1 MEWLPPASAPIGIQR
16 REHPVFDI
24 LIQNGQVIDGS
35 GAPGYRADVAVQGN
49 RIAGIG
55 ELDSDR
61 AEKVIDAAGCVVTP
75 GLVDMHSHTD
85 FALPLCPTA
94 DSLAHQG
101 ITTAVIGQC
110 GASPAPLFAETRD
123 EVVTSMES
131 EELPL
136 PWDEWSGFGSYLD
149 YLKRIGISINV
160 VPLVGQGMVRAGVV
174 GFSAEP
180 ADETQ
185 MARMQDEVVRA
196 MEEGAIGVSTGLIY
210 PPGSFASTEELI
222 AFTRPAGERDGYYFT
237 HIRGEEKTLLEAVA
251 EAIRIGRETGAAV
264 QISHFKASG
273 RENWAKSAPALALI
287 REARA
292 EGLDV
297 TADMYPYLA
306 SSTNLSALLP
316 EWAHQGGKPALLA
329 RLADADGEARQ
340 RMAAEIRSAHPF
352 RLIDWS
358 AVLIASSPRN
368 RALQG
373 RRVDELAA
381 EAGKS
386 PEEWVFDA
394 LVETEEQIDMIG
406 FGMSEENRKTE
417 LRHPAMM
424 IGTDGYGLPIDGPL
438 AKGHPHPRSYGT
450 FPRILGC
457 YVREQGVITLEE
469 AIWKMS
475 GLPALKL
482 RWTDRGLV
490 REGYQADLVILN
502 PDTVIDR
509 ATFQAPHQ
517 YPAGIHHV
525 IVNGRLVIHDGVHT
539 RALPG
544 RVLSRPSR

>member
-1 MEWLPPASAPIGIQR
+1 M
-16 REHPVFDI
+16 FDI

-35 GAPGYRADVAVQGN
+35 GAPRCRADVAVQGD
-49 RIAGIG
+49 RIASIG

-85 FALPLCPTA
+85 FSLPLCPTA

-101 ITTAVIGQC
+101 ITTAVMGQC
-110 GASPAPLFAETRD
+110 GASPAPLLAESRE
-123 EVVTSMES
+123 EVVAFLES

-136 PWDEWSGFGSYLD
+136 PWDEWSGLGSYLD
-149 YLKRIGISINV
+149 YLGRIGISINV

-174 GFSAEP
+174 GFGAEP

-185 MARMQDEVVRA
+185 MARMQDEVIRA

-222 AFTRPAGERDGYYFT
+222 AFTRPAGDRDGYYFT
-237 HIRGEEKTLLEAVA
+237 HIRGEGKTLLEAVA

-273 RENWAKSAPALALI
+273 RENWKKSAPALALI

-297 TADMYPYLA
+297 TADVYPYLA

-316 EWAHQGGKPALLA
+316 EWSHQGGKPALLA
-329 RLADADGEARQ
+329 RLVDGEARQ
-340 RMAAEIRSAHPF
+340 RMAAEIKLARPSRS
-352 RLIDWS
+352 LLWG
-358 AVLIASSPRN
+358 AVLIDSSSRN
-368 RALQG
+368 RAYQG
-373 RRVDELAA
+373 RPVDELAA

-386 PEEWVFDA
+386 PEEWVLDV
-394 LVETEEQIDMIG
+394 LVETEGNIDMIH

-438 AKGHPHPRSYGT
+438 TKGHPHPRSFGA
-450 FPRILGC
+450 FPRILGRH
-457 YVREQGVITLEE
+457 VREQGVITLEE

-475 GLPALKL
+475 GLPAQKL
-482 RWTDRGLV
+482 RWTDRGLI

-509 ATFQAPHQ
+509 ATYQAPRQ

-539 RALPG
+539 QALPG